1 MSMSTWQSKQE
12 SFSNDASLRQ
22 RMVENCVQ
30 LNLRRM
36 HSKANSRIKCESDS
50 LGGLHLSSI
59 NVACAYWFCL
69 QLWSLRVGRSNMT
82 PGDVTKQIDAQN
94 KIASTRIF
102 SVFTGTVCQ
111 KRWSTKQ
118 TKQNGMANLILPT
131 DTEVGSLTSA
141 SPHTCNQTILNSYP
155 QYFYPFR
162 QEPARYAYAHKRCPC
177 LSTCLECVPHDI
189 ETRNP

>member
-12 SFSNDASLRQ
+12 SFSNDASPRQ

-69 QLWSLRVGRSNMT
+69 QFWSLRVGRSNMT

-102 SVFTGTVCQ
+102 SVLQARFARNVGQQSKRNKMVWQISFCQ
-111 KRWSTKQ
+111 Q
-118 TKQNGMANLILPT
+118 TQRLAHLQT
-131 DTEVGSLTSA
+131 HRHTHA
-141 SPHTCNQTILNSYP
+141 SRR
-155 QYFYPFR
+155 F
-162 QEPARYAYAHKRCPC
+162 
-177 LSTCLECVPHDI
+177 
-189 ETRNP
+189 